1 MKDFVTITIPSNPK
15 YLSVVRSITVIVGQM
30 NGMNEEVLEDIK
42 LAVDEACANVIKHAY
57 KGNTSGKIVI
67 KYKTS
72 PENYQVVITDNGIKA
87 QNDLLKGRDLDD
99 VRPGGLG
106 VHLIKRVF
114 DVFEL
119 DEKKK
124 KGNRLILI
132 KHLHQ
137 SKKAL
142 IK

>member
-1 MKDFVTITIPSNPK
+1 MKDYVTITIPSNPK
-15 YLSVVRSITVIVGQM
+15 YLSVVRSMTLKVGQI
-30 NGMNEEVLEDIK
+30 NGMKEEVLEDIK

-67 KYKTS
+67 QYKTT
-72 PENYQVVITDNGIKA
+72 PENYQVVITDNGIRA
-87 QNDLLKGRDLDD
+87 QNALLKGRDLDD

-106 VHLIKRVF
+106 IHFIKRVF

-124 KGNRLILI
+124 KGNRLIMI
-132 KHLHQ
+132 KHLHG
-137 SKKAL
+137 S
-142 IK
+142 